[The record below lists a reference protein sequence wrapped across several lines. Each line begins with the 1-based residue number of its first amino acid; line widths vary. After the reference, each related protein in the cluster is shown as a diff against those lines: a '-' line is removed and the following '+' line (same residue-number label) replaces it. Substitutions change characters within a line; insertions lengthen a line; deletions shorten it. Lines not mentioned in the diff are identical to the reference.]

1 MFHTNINE
9 VLENFT
15 QQTLVCHTS
24 MPKSKSL
31 DSGLLTGMV
40 LIDLQ
45 KLNKHSLNPPPS
57 PPPPLYKGEGGLTF
71 SNLPVRLG
79 MKYFFWKGW
88 GWTKGRVCLERD
100 DSLL

>member
-1 MFHTNINE
+1 MSHTNINE

-45 KLNKHSLNPPPS
+45 KLNKHSLNPPP
-57 PPPPLYKGEGGLTF
+57 PPYKGEGGLTF